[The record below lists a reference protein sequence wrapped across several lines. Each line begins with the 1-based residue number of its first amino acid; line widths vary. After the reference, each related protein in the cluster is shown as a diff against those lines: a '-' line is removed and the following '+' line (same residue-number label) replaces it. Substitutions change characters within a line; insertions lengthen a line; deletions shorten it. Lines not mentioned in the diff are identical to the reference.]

1 MAGKCVFKI
10 LLNDLPNT
18 QSMLQSKESH
28 HKHYQVGTKI
38 TFHKEL

>member
-1 MAGKCVFKI
+1 MAGKCAFQI

-18 QSMLQSKESH
+18 QSMSH